1 MPTAAKRPVQ
11 PAPDVAPAPEREP
24 TSELAD
30 VPSSPAADSFRKPE
44 QPATSARTAKPAPG
58 QLRPPAA
65 GERASGRKERPEL
78 SKTAELENQ
87 RKRIE
92 AEVQAAL
99 QNRAITGVVV
109 SVVDGTAYLDGRV
122 ASVRQKAMA
131 ERAARSVAEVKR
143 VRNRLDVSA
152 S

>member
-1 MPTAAKRPVQ
+1 V
-11 PAPDVAPAPEREP
+11 PAPAREP
-24 TSELAD
+24 TAELEQSRNTELAE
-30 VPSSPAADSFRKPE
+30 SLSEPE
-44 QPATSARTAKPAPG
+44 QPANPARAAKPPTG
-58 QLRPPAA
+58 QLRPRAA
-65 GERASGRKERPEL
+65 GERAGGRKDRPDI
-78 SKTAELENQ
+78 SKTAEPENQ

-131 ERAARSVAEVKR
+131 ERAARSVADVKR